1 MYLKK
6 IDGPRSAMLADGT
19 IITRADLPSADT
31 CRWVAS
37 RKAAVVK
44 GIRSGLITEADAMS
58 MWGLSEE
65 ELQEWLMAVQTH
77 GIRALKATM
86 VQKYRQP

>member
-6 IDGPRSAMLADGT
+6 IDGPRSAMLGDGT
-19 IITRADLPSADT
+19 VITRADLPAVDT
-31 CRWVAS
+31 RRWVAS
-37 RKAAVVK
+37 RKAAVVR
-44 GIRSGLITEADAMS
+44 GISAGLISQAEAMS

-65 ELQEWLMAVQTH
+65 ELQEWLSAAQTH
-77 GIRALKATM
+77 GIVALKTTM